1 MSRTKETYD
10 DFLEAFLAG
19 FAGTGLGGVRAGRR
33 YGGGRGG
40 SCFASPEHH
49 DKQRVRQNRIDY
61 FVERPI
67 TKGEIMKRMMQ
78 QFWKDTQ
85 GQDLVEYALA
95 AGLVAVAA
103 VACMPGLS
111 GTVNN
116 VFTKIGSI
124 VSNNVK

>member
-1 MSRTKETYD
+1 
-10 DFLEAFLAG
+10 
-19 FAGTGLGGVRAGRR
+19 
-33 YGGGRGG
+33 
-40 SCFASPEHH
+40 
-49 DKQRVRQNRIDY
+49 
-61 FVERPI
+61 
-67 TKGEIMKRMMQ
+67 MKSIREKLLKLSV
-78 QFWKDTQ
+78 WKDTS

-124 VSNNVK
+124 INTNVH

>member
-1 MSRTKETYD
+1 MRSIREK
-10 DFLEAFLAG
+10 LLK
-19 FAGTGLGGVRAGRR
+19 LSV
-33 YGGGRGG
+33 
-40 SCFASPEHH
+40 
-49 DKQRVRQNRIDY
+49 
-61 FVERPI
+61 
-67 TKGEIMKRMMQ
+67 
-78 QFWKDTQ
+78 WKDTS

-124 VSNNVK
+124 INTNVH